1 MLGYYLRVDE
11 QSVAKSVG
19 VDTCIYII
27 LYIICYIFGIL
38 PNPQKYPNT
47 MTETVPSRI
56 SELVKFEMTACI
68 SYAKFVKNKAEI
80 GR

>member
-1 MLGYYLRVDE
+1 
-11 QSVAKSVG
+11 
-19 VDTCIYII
+19 
-27 LYIICYIFGIL
+27 
-38 PNPQKYPNT
+38 

-80 GR
+80 ER